1 MKVIKIGG
9 AVLDTPELRQQV
21 LSAIAQLG
29 EPCVVVHGGGVIATR
44 LAQQLNVS
52 QTMIEGRRVTDAATL
67 EIVVM
72 AYAGS
77 VNKTLVAELHAA
89 GCPSIGVTGAD
100 ADLVRAH
107 RRQHPT
113 IDFGFVGDID
123 RVDADRLRMFL
134 QQGVSVVVAPITH
147 DGNGQLLNTNADTM
161 AAEIAIALAATR
173 TYHDETVSLHFV
185 FEHHGV
191 LASIDDP
198 QSRIAEL
205 TADDVA
211 ALIERGVITKGMMP
225 KISNALRAANASVT
239 TVIQHVQDCGTLKG
253 TRVV

>member
-9 AVLDTPELRQQV
+9 AVIDTPELRQQV
-21 LSAIAQLG
+21 LAAIAQHG

-44 LAQQLNVS
+44 LAQQLNVP
-52 QTMIEGRRVTDAATL
+52 QTMVEGRRVTDAATL

-72 AYAGS
+72 AYAGN
-77 VNKTLVAELHAA
+77 VNKTLVAELQAA

-123 RVDADRLRMFL
+123 RVDADRLRRFL
-134 QQGVSVVVAPITH
+134 QQGISVVVAPITH

-161 AAEIAIALAATR
+161 AAEIAISLAATR
-173 TYHDETVSLHFV
+173 THDDEIVSLHFV

-225 KISNALRAANASVT
+225 KISNALRASAAGVA
-239 TVIQHVQDCGTLKG
+239 TVIQHVDVCGTLNG